1 MSRSVLFLF
10 AFCMKG
16 LFSVFKKNSF
26 VRTCICIKVLDYNY
40 FNCVTMGKLKLH
52 KGYHIHK
59 LLNIHKLLKRLLNF
73 ISVMKIMYK
82 YNSICRDLVKKGI
95 SHPVFLAK
103 YTLCFVHKPNITP
116 VGSLPSS
123 FKKHAHYY
131 YITEVFNS
139 QSAMA
144 VHIQSA

>member
-1 MSRSVLFLF
+1 
-10 AFCMKG
+10 
-16 LFSVFKKNSF
+16 
-26 VRTCICIKVLDYNY
+26 
-40 FNCVTMGKLKLH
+40 MGKLKLH

-59 LLNIHKLLKRLLNF
+59 LLKRLLNF
-73 ISVMKIMYK
+73 
-82 YNSICRDLVKKGI
+82 
-95 SHPVFLAK
+95 
-103 YTLCFVHKPNITP
+103 TLCFVHKPNITP

-144 VHIQSA
+144 VHIQSAW

>member
-1 MSRSVLFLF
+1 MPKSILKTHMSRSVLFLF
-10 AFCMKG
+10 AFYMKG

-40 FNCVTMGKLKLH
+40 FNCVAMGKLKLH

-59 LLNIHKLLKRLLNF
+59 LLKRLLNF
-73 ISVMKIMYK
+73 
-82 YNSICRDLVKKGI
+82 
-95 SHPVFLAK
+95 
-103 YTLCFVHKPNITP
+103 TLCFVHKPNITP